1 MSAVNIPLRAEYAH
15 FIDGDWSPAAD
26 GRALDVEDPSTGE
39 TIARCAR
46 GGAADVDRAVH
57 GAERGL
63 AVWRALQPLERAR
76 VLWRIGETVRAHAD
90 DLTAL
95 ESLDTGKPTRVA
107 RAEVLT
113 CARYFEYFAGAADK
127 QLGDVIPA
135 SREHLMYTQREPY
148 GVTAHII
155 PWNAPLTQAGRG
167 AAPAL
172 AAGNSVVL
180 KPAEE
185 TPITTLEFARLA
197 VEVGLPPGVL
207 NVVTGLGAEVG
218 AALVSHPS
226 VRKISFTGSVET
238 GRAVLKVAAERI
250 VPATVELGGKSPFL
264 VFDDADLDRAAELA
278 TKAFVLNSGQI
289 CSAGTRLLVQR
300 GAQHAFTERLAAR
313 LAALRVGRGSDDLNL
328 GPLISARQLD
338 RVQRYLAL
346 GQDEGARL
354 LHGGGRPA
362 GVPTG
367 GHYIEPTLFTDG
379 HNDMRIAREEI
390 FGPVAVVIPFDTE
403 EEAVAIA
410 NDSDY
415 GLASAIWTADVGRAH
430 ALAEQ
435 LQSGQV
441 YVNDYQPIGVE
452 APFGG
457 YKHSGYG
464 REKGLAALLDYSQL
478 KTIIVSKARAAQT
491 TGRPA

>member
-1 MSAVNIPLRAEYAH
+1 MSSVHIPLRAEYAH
-15 FIDGDWSPAAD
+15 FIDGAWSAAAD
-26 GRALDVEDPSTGE
+26 GRALDVEDPSTGA
-39 TIARCAR
+39 TIARSAR
-46 GGAADVDRAVH
+46 GGVADVDRAVR

-63 AVWRALQPLERAR
+63 AAWRALQPVERAR
-76 VLWRIGETVRAHAD
+76 VLWRIGEKVREHAD

-95 ESLDTGKPTRVA
+95 ESLDTGKPIRVA

-172 AAGNSVVL
+172 AAGNAVVL

-197 VEVGLPPGVL
+197 LEAGLPSGVL
-207 NVVTGLGAEVG
+207 NVVTGLGTEAG
-218 AALVSHPS
+218 AALVSHPG

-238 GRAVLKVAAERI
+238 GRAVLKAAAERI

-278 TKAFVLNSGQI
+278 IKAFVLNSGQI

-300 GAQHAFTERLAAR
+300 GAQRAFTER

-328 GPLISARQLD
+328 GPLISARQLE
-338 RVQRYLAL
+338 RVQHYLAL

-354 LHGGGRPA
+354 VHGGGRPA
-362 GVPTG
+362 GVPAG
-367 GHYIEPTLFTDG
+367 GHYIEPTLFADG
-379 HNDMRIAREEI
+379 HNGMRIAREEI

-430 ALAEQ
+430 ALAEL

-464 REKGLAALLDYSQL
+464 REKGLAALHDYSQL
-478 KTIIVSKARAAQT
+478 KTVIVSKARA
-491 TGRPA
+491 PA